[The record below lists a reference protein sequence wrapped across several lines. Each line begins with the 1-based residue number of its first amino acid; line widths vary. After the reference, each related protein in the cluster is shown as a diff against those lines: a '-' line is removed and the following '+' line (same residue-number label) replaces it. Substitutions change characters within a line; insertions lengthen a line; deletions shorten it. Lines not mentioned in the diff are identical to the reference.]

1 MDEILRVQ
9 QLTKLLDGQP
19 IVQDVSFVLYRGQKM
34 AIAGE
39 TGSGKSSL
47 LKMITGYIQP
57 DSGQTLFK
65 NKRVEGPLEKL
76 LPGHPGIAYLSQ
88 YFELRNNYTVSE
100 ELSYTNQLSD
110 AEADTIYHICQ
121 IGHLLQRRTNQLSGG
136 EKQRIALA
144 RQLVKKPELLVLDEP
159 FSNLD
164 SIHKNTIK
172 NVLHNITARLGIT
185 TLLVS
190 HDAADVLSWADELL
204 LMKEGKMIQ
213 QGKPEQVYNQPLN
226 LYCAGLLGAY
236 NLITNHNTAFTQLQQ
251 LNWLTGSFILRP
263 EYLSLQVNNQE
274 FVVEGKVAGILFLGS
289 HYLVQVTVAGE
300 TLLSYCMATDLPA
313 IGSVVRAGFSSGN
326 IAFISE

>member
-9 QLTKLLDGQP
+9 QLTKLLDDQP
-19 IVQDVSFVLYRGQKM
+19 IVQDVSFILHRGRKM

-57 DSGQTLFK
+57 DSGQTYFK

-100 ELSYTNQLSD
+100 ELSYTNQLSE
-110 AEADTIYHICQ
+110 AEAGLIYRICE
-121 IGHLLQRRTNQLSGG
+121 ISHLLLRRTNQLSGG

-164 SIHKNTIK
+164 SIHKATIK
-172 NVLHNITARLGIT
+172 NVLHNITVQLGIT

-204 LMKEGKMIQ
+204 LMKEGKIIQ

-236 NLITNHNTAFTQLQQ
+236 NLINQANTAIAQLTN
-251 LNWLTGSFILRP
+251 LSWATGSFILRP
-263 EYLSLQVNNQE
+263 EYFSLQAKNQE
-274 FVVEGKVAGILFLGS
+274 FTVQGKVSGILFLGS

-300 TLLSYCMATDLPA
+300 TLLSYCIATDLPA
-313 IGSVVRAGFSSGN
+313 IDAVVQAGFSSGN
-326 IAFISE
+326 IAFING

>member
-19 IVQDVSFVLYRGQKM
+19 IVQDLSFVLHRGQKM

-57 DSGQTLFK
+57 DSGQTYFK

-164 SIHKNTIK
+164 GIHKATIK
-172 NVLHNITARLGIT
+172 NVLHNITAQLGIT

-204 LMKEGKMIQ
+204 LMKDGKIIQ
-213 QGKPEQVYNQPLN
+213 QGKPEQVYNQPVN
-226 LYCAGLLGAY
+226 LYCAGLLGTY
-236 NLITNHNTAFTQLQQ
+236 NLITKANTAIAQLTN
-251 LNWLTGSFILRP
+251 LNWATDSFILRP
-263 EYLSLQVNNQE
+263 EYFSLQVKKQE
-274 FVVEGKVAGILFLGS
+274 FIVEGKVSGILFLGS

-300 TLLSYCMATDLPA
+300 TLLSYCIAAALPA
-313 IGSVVRAGFSSGN
+313 IGSTVQAGFSSDN
-326 IAFISE
+326 IAFING

>member
-1 MDEILRVQ
+1 MDEILSVQ
-9 QLTKLLDGQP
+9 QLTKLLEGKP
-19 IVQDVSFVLYRGQKM
+19 IVQEVSFVLHRGQKM

-57 DSGQTLFK
+57 DGGQTYFK

-76 LPGHPGIAYLSQ
+76 LPGHPSIAYLSQ

-100 ELSYTNQLSD
+100 ELSYTSQLSD
-110 AEADTIYHICQ
+110 AEADTIYRICQ
-121 IGHLLQRRTNQLSGG
+121 IDHLLQRRTSQLSGG

-164 SIHKNTIK
+164 SIHKATIK
-172 NVLHNITARLGIT
+172 NVVQSITDQLGIT

-204 LMKEGKMIQ
+204 LMKDGQVIQ
-213 QGKPEQVYNQPLN
+213 QGKPEQLYNQPVN
-226 LYCAGLLGAY
+226 LYCAGLLGTY
-236 NLITNHNTAFTQLQQ
+236 NFIEKANPAFTQLKN
-251 LNWLTGSFILRP
+251 LNWPAAGFILRP
-263 EYLSLQVNNQE
+263 EYVFLHAKDHE
-274 FVVEGKVAGILFLGS
+274 FIVEAKVSGILFLGS
-289 HYLVQVTVAGE
+289 HYLVQLTVAGE
-300 TLLSYCMATDLPA
+300 TLLSYSTAADLPA
-313 IGSVVRAGFSSGN
+313 IGTVVQAGFSYDN
-326 IAFISE
+326 MAFING